1 MNVAN
6 VSERFMALTGKDV
19 SEMCRWRGIIDDACL
34 YVKAH
39 AAVTEPDREQSARLE
54 LLAAAYAYRMLE
66 ICDTDR
72 LTSFTAGDVKF
83 TSSDGKT
90 GRAEQL
96 WEQLCRDNSDIF
108 NTNGFIFGRIVTA

>member
-1 MNVAN
+1 M
-6 VSERFMALTGKDV
+6 
-19 SEMCRWRGIIDDACL
+19 
-34 YVKAH
+34 
-39 AAVTEPDREQSARLE
+39 P
-54 LLAAAYAYRMLE
+54 LAAAYAYRMLE

-72 LTSFTAGDVKF
+72 ITSFTAGDVKF